1 MILGAG
7 DQGGI
12 MEAETRLIAGDLI
25 IQEDCGNIDW
35 DAVRGCLRAVGM
47 ASRDPELHRR
57 AFLNSFAVVFLHNG
71 KQLIGFG
78 RPLSDG
84 AYRAAIYDVA
94 VSPPHQRRGLGTLIM
109 ERMLARLSHCNVILY
124 ANPGRE
130 DFYLKLG
137 FRPMR
142 TGMAKY
148 LKPAVMKER
157 GLIS

>member
-1 MILGAG
+1 MAT
-7 DQGGI
+7 D
-12 MEAETRLIAGDLI
+12 TRLSTGELIRNLI
-25 IQEDCGNIDW
+25 IQENCDNIDW
-35 DAVRGCLRAVGM
+35 TEVRSCLRTLGM
-47 ASRDPELHRR
+47 AYRDPELHRR
-57 AFLNSFAVVFLHNG
+57 AFLNSYAVVFLRDG
-71 KQLIGFG
+71 ELLIGFG
-78 RPLSDG
+78 RAISDG
-84 AYRAAIYDVA
+84 AYQAAVYDVA
-94 VSPPHQRRGLGTLIM
+94 VLPPYQRQGLGTLIM
-109 ERMLARLSHCNVILY
+109 ERLLARITNCNVILY